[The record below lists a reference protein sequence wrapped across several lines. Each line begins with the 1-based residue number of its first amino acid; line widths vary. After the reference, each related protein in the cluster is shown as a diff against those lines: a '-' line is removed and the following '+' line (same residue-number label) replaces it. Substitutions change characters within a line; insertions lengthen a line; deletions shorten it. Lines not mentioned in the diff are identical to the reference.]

1 MQNRINQLFQKK
13 TAEILS
19 IYFTAGF
26 PALEDTLP
34 VLRELQAQG
43 VDMVEI
49 GIPFSDPMADGPV
62 IQASGNAALH
72 NGMTL
77 HKLFDQLS
85 DMRSDIH
92 IPVIL
97 MGYLNVVMQFGL
109 ESFCQAC
116 KKAGVD
122 GVILPDLPMSDYLS
136 EYKPMMDKYGLAMVL
151 LITPE
156 TSEERIRNIDENTS
170 SFIYMV
176 SSASTT
182 GAQKSFD
189 EGKQAYFRKINSM
202 GLKNPRLIG
211 FGISN
216 KATLDAAFENASGA
230 IIGSR
235 FMECLG
241 KEKTIAGAVNILLEG
256 LKAPMS

>member
-13 TAEILS
+13 SAGILS

-26 PALEDTLP
+26 PNPEDTMP
-34 VLRELQAQG
+34 VMRELQAQG

-49 GIPFSDPMADGPV
+49 GVPFSDPMADGPV
-62 IQASGNAALH
+62 IQSSGNRALK

-85 DMRSDIH
+85 DMRTEIH

-109 ESFCQAC
+109 ESFCEAC
-116 KKAGVD
+116 KKVGVD
-122 GVILPDLPMSDYLS
+122 GVILPDLPMNDYLT

-151 LITPE
+151 LVTPE
-156 TSEERIRNIDENTS
+156 TSDDRIRQIDENTS

-189 EGKQAYFRKINSM
+189 ESKQAYFRKINGM

-235 FMECLG
+235 FIECLSR
-241 KEKTIAGAVNILLEG
+241 EKTVSEAVKALLEG
-256 LKAPMS
+256 LK

>member
-13 TAEILS
+13 KSNILS
-19 IYFTAGF
+19 LYFTAGY
-26 PALEDTLP
+26 PNPEDTMP
-34 VLRELQAQG
+34 VLRELQAQNI
-43 VDMVEI
+43 DMVEI

-62 IQASGNAALH
+62 IQASGNAALK

-77 HKLFDQLS
+77 HKLFSQLGN
-85 DMRSDIH
+85 MRMEIH

-109 ESFCQAC
+109 EAFCKMC
-116 KKAGVD
+116 KEVGID
-122 GVILPDLPMSDYLS
+122 GVILPDLPMNDYLT

-156 TSEERIRNIDENTS
+156 TSEERIRQIDENTG

-182 GAQKSFD
+182 GAQKSFNMD
-189 EGKQAYFRKINSM
+189 KQAYFHRVNGM

-235 FMECLG
+235 FIECLSR
-241 KEKTIAGAVNILLEG
+241 ERTVADAVTVLLEG
-256 LKAPMS
+256 LR

>member
-1 MQNRINQLFQKK
+1 MQNRINQLFQDKSSN
-13 TAEILS
+13 ILS

-26 PALEDTLP
+26 PDPEDTMP

-43 VDMVEI
+43 VNMVEI
-49 GIPFSDPMADGPV
+49 GVPFSDPMADGPV
-62 IQASGNAALH
+62 IQASGNTALK

-77 HKLFDQLS
+77 HKLFDQLR
-85 DMRSDIH
+85 DMRTEIH

-109 ESFCQAC
+109 EPFCKAC
-116 KKAGVD
+116 KKVGVD
-122 GVILPDLPMSDYLS
+122 GVILPDLPMADYLT

-156 TSEERIRNIDENTS
+156 TSDERIRQIDENTG

-182 GAQKSFD
+182 GAQKSFNED
-189 EGKQAYFRKINSM
+189 KQAYFRKINGM

-235 FMECLG
+235 FIECLSR
-241 KEKTIAGAVNILLEG
+241 EKTVKEAVRVLLEG
-256 LKAPMS
+256 LM

>member
-13 TAEILS
+13 NTEILS
-19 IYFTAGF
+19 IFFTAGY
-26 PALEDTLP
+26 PKLEDTMP

-62 IQASGNAALH
+62 IQASGNVALK

-77 HKLFDQLS
+77 HKIFDQLS
-85 DMRSDIH
+85 EMRSEIH
-92 IPVIL
+92 IPVLL

-109 ESFCQAC
+109 EPLCLACQ
-116 KKAGVD
+116 KAGVD
-122 GVILPDLPMSDYLS
+122 GLILPDLPMNDYLTQ
-136 EYKPMMDKYGLAMVL
+136 YKPMMDKYGLAMVL

-156 TSEERIRNIDENTS
+156 TSDDRIRQIDDNTS

-182 GAQKSFD
+182 GAQVSFD
-189 EGKQAYFRKINSM
+189 DSKQAYFHKINGM

-230 IIGSR
+230 IVGSK
-235 FMECLG
+235 FVQCLT
-241 KEKTIAGAVNILLEG
+241 EEPTISAAVKKLLDG
-256 LKAPMS
+256 LNK

>member
-1 MQNRINQLFQKK
+1 MKNRINNLFQEKGSK
-13 TAEILS
+13 ILS
-19 IYFTAGF
+19 IYYTAGF
-26 PALEDTLP
+26 PNAEDTMP
-34 VLRELQAQG
+34 VMRELQAQG
-43 VDMVEI
+43 VDMVEV

-62 IQASGNAALH
+62 IQASGNAALK

-85 DMRSDIH
+85 EMRKEIH

-109 ESFCQAC
+109 EPFCKAC
-116 KKAGVD
+116 QNVGVD
-122 GVILPDLPMSDYLS
+122 GVILPDLPMNDYLS

-151 LITPE
+151 LITPD
-156 TSEERIRNIDENTS
+156 TSEERIRLIDDNTS

-182 GAQKSFD
+182 GAQKSFNQ
-189 EGKQAYFRKINSM
+189 EKQDYFHKVNTM

-235 FMECLG
+235 FIQCLSQ
-241 KEKTIAGAVNILLEG
+241 EKSVPDAVKVLLEG
-256 LKAPMS
+256 LR

>member
-1 MQNRINQLFQKK
+1 MQNRINQLFVEKSSG
-13 TAEILS
+13 ILS

-26 PALEDTLP
+26 PNAEDTMP

-43 VDMVEI
+43 VNMVEV

-62 IQASGNAALH
+62 IQASGNTALK

-77 HKLFDQLS
+77 HKLFDQLAG
-85 DMRSDIH
+85 MRPEIH

-109 ESFCQAC
+109 EPLCQAC

-122 GVILPDLPMSDYLS
+122 GLILPDLPMDDYLT

-156 TSEERIRNIDENTS
+156 TSDERIRQIDENTS

-182 GAQKSFD
+182 GAQTSFN
-189 EGKQAYFRKINSM
+189 ESKQAYFHKINKM

-216 KATLDAAFENASGA
+216 KATLDAALDKASGA

-235 FMECLG
+235 FIECLS
-241 KEKTIAGAVNILLEG
+241 KEKTISEAVQSLLEG
-256 LKAPMS
+256 LKK

>member
-1 MQNRINQLFQKK
+1 MQNRINQLFQDKK
-13 TAEILS
+13 SNILS

-26 PALEDTLP
+26 PGPDDTMP

-43 VDMVEI
+43 VNMVEI
-49 GIPFSDPMADGPV
+49 GVPFSDPMADGPV
-62 IQASGNAALH
+62 IQSSGNVALK

-77 HKLFDQLS
+77 HKLFDQLK
-85 DMRSDIH
+85 DMRSEIH
-92 IPVIL
+92 MPVIL
-97 MGYLNVVMQFGL
+97 MGYLNVVMQYGL
-109 ESFCQAC
+109 EPFCEAC
-116 KKAGVD
+116 KRVGVD
-122 GVILPDLPMSDYLS
+122 GLILPDLPMKDYLN
-136 EYKPMMDKYGLAMVL
+136 EYKPVMDRFGLAMVL

-156 TSEERIRNIDENTS
+156 TSEERIREIDENTS

-182 GAQKSFD
+182 GAQQSFD
-189 EGKQAYFRKINSM
+189 DMKQAYFRRINGM

-235 FMECLG
+235 FIECLG
-241 KEKTIAGAVNILLEG
+241 REKTVGDAVKGLLEG
-256 LKAPMS
+256 LKG

>member
-1 MQNRINQLFQKK
+1 MQNRINKLFQEKDSK
-13 TAEILS
+13 ILS
-19 IYFTAGF
+19 IYFTAGY
-26 PALEDTLP
+26 PNLKDTLL

-62 IQASGNAALH
+62 IQASGNIALK

-77 HKLFDQLS
+77 HNLFDQLW
-85 DMRSDIH
+85 DMRPEIH

-109 ESFCQAC
+109 EAFCKAC
-116 KKAGVD
+116 KEVGVD
-122 GVILPDLPMSDYLS
+122 GVILPDLPMDDYLC

-156 TSEERIRNIDENTS
+156 TSDERIRKIDDNTS

-189 EGKQAYFRKINSM
+189 EMKQAYFRKINGM

-235 FMECLG
+235 FMECLRQ
-241 KEKTIAGAVNILLEG
+241 EESVSDAVKTLLCG
-256 LKAPMS
+256 LK